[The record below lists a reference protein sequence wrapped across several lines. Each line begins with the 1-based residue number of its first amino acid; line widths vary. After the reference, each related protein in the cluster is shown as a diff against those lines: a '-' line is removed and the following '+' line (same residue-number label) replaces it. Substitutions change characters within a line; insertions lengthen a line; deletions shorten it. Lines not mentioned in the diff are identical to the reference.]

1 MNKEDI
7 IRMAREANVYCTTR
21 QPTLDAMLERFATLV
36 AAAGAAAENEA
47 CDMGAACIGCS
58 PRNAD
63 GSCPD
68 AGPSGTCDCYK
79 DGFRDGMN
87 EFKECYE
94 EQPAQ
99 KDAARYLHIKGM
111 ARAMSLDMGGNHYW
125 HMGLR
130 DIRGPNL
137 DEAIDR
143 AIKAEGQA

>member
-1 MNKEDI
+1 MKQEGI
-7 IRMAREANVYCTTR
+7 IRMAREAGFETEYRKGKIHGFDRDGDYTDE
-21 QPTLDAMLERFATLV
+21 LKAFAALV
-36 AAAGAAAENEA
+36 AAA
-47 CDMGAACIGCS
+47 
-58 PRNAD
+58 
-63 GSCPD
+63 
-68 AGPSGTCDCYK
+68 
-79 DGFRDGMN
+79 
-87 EFKECYE
+87 
-94 EQPAQ
+94 AQ